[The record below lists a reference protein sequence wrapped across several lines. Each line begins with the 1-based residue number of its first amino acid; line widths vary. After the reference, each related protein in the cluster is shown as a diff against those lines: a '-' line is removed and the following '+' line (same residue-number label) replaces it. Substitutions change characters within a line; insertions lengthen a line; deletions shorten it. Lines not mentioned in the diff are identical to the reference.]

1 MSSLRELV
9 FYQSSQREYLDFG
22 QNQLFCNSLICYAMH
37 FYPSYL
43 CNNYL
48 HRIAL
53 DLSSMNLLIMF
64 PNFALCLSVTPFDLG
79 DLPAVDLINVFRW
92 SDISLSNLLVNSSPL
107 SDKIWVGA
115 PNKATHCWSIA
126 QTISLLHFD
135 FTMAA
140 VLLNC
145 VAWTIISKILRPWAS
160 FRSIVNRS
168 LRSFNRKNPAIVS
181 RDAFLCFI

>member
-53 DLSSMNLLIMF
+53 DLSSINLLIMF

-79 DLPAVDLINVFRW
+79 DLPAVDLLNVFRW

-115 PNKATHCWSIA
+115 PKQGNPLLKYCPNYLFIA
-126 QTISLLHFD
+126 FWFYNGCCT
-135 FTMAA
+135 T
-140 VLLNC
+140 
-145 VAWTIISKILRPWAS
+145 K
-160 FRSIVNRS
+160 
-168 LRSFNRKNPAIVS
+168 
-181 RDAFLCFI
+181 LCSMNYH